1 MSQPSYSGSGK
12 CIEFHLQRCTFFLLF
27 CSALHSH
34 FYKQLP
40 GEGGC
45 VLLFLLYP
53 YVLVP
58 RALVL
63 EDEIWN
69 ASGIEMGVLITT
81 AAALEVE
88 AVGSR

>member
-1 MSQPSYSGSGK
+1 M
-12 CIEFHLQRCTFFLLF
+12 
-27 CSALHSH
+27 
-34 FYKQLP
+34 
-40 GEGGC
+40 
-45 VLLFLLYP
+45 LLFLLYP